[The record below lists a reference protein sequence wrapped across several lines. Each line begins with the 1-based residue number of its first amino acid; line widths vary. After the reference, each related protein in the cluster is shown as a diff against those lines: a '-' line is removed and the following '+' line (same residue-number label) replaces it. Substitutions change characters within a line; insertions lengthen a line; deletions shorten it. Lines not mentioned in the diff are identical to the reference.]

1 MTKMLP
7 GRTARG
13 APEFD
18 GKALSLK
25 RYWEDVEEVAES
37 CEKTTDAEKIKVA
50 FRYIDREDELLWNGS
65 ITAGA
70 SGHVDRIQNEDPRIV
85 PRLRRP

>member
-1 MTKMLP
+1 M
-7 GRTARG
+7 ARG

-37 CEKTTDAEKIKVA
+37 CEKTTYAEKIKVA
-50 FRYIDREDELLWNGS
+50 FRYIDQEDELLWNGRAQS
-65 ITAGA
+65 CC
-70 SGHVDRIQNEDPRIV
+70 SVC
-85 PRLRRP
+85 L